1 MHAITRARHL
11 ARGQDRILR
20 HHVSID
26 LVTPATRPPA
36 RSIGVLMTRCNAGPW
51 PHLVTCHVSRVSRV
65 TCVTCHCRQIIVSVC
80 SDVVDCVM
88 VLWSAEDTGEDAA
101 VAATYTIDSN
111 AMSDETQGPRM
122 ITH

>member
-1 MHAITRARHL
+1 M
-11 ARGQDRILR
+11 
-20 HHVSID
+20 SID
-26 LVTPATRPPA
+26 PVTPATRPPA

-51 PHLVTCHVSRVSRV
+51 PHLVTCHVSRV
-65 TCVTCHCRQIIVSVC
+65 TCHCRQIIAGVC
-80 SDVVDCVM
+80 SVVADCCVM

-111 AMSDETQGPRM
+111 AMSDGTQGPRM